1 MPFGKFKSRKEN
13 DIMHD
18 LYELS
23 AEISAVAM
31 IVGGLRNQLDNE
43 QTDTLTPKAM
53 RDALFGVQTYL
64 ERIAADMDTLN
75 NESAAKKG
83 GAAA

>member
-1 MPFGKFKSRKEN
+1 
-13 DIMHD
+13 MHD
-18 LYELS
+18 LFELS
-23 AEISAVAM
+23 TEVAAIAM
-31 IVGGLRNQLDNE
+31 IVAGLGNQLDNKL
-43 QTDTLTPKAM
+43 TDTLNPEAM